1 MKDRTHKIKIDKDI
15 EMRLQKDEIEILS
28 IDVGEETDQSE
39 RFISMPVMI
48 EDTLMRC
55 CPLKA
60 HK

>member
-1 MKDRTHKIKIDKDI
+1 VDYVCYLTDPVFYSCPSIVVSF
-15 EMRLQKDEIEILS
+15 QV

-39 RFISMPVMI
+39 RFISMPGMI

-60 HK
+60 QSEG